1 MRQISDRDALA
12 GVVEDARSMR
22 IKVHGGTPSHDESSL
37 CTTCRNARIT
47 RGRALNEELVI
58 CRASQLHGERI
69 PFKVTACSAY
79 SDEREPNYYEL
90 LQQAWV
96 LQPGG
101 RGKPAGFVRASDL
114 RDAEV
119 DKFLSAMGE
128 EED

>member
-1 MRQISDRDALA
+1 VQGRLAIRICRPQAVLPAPIDELRQISDRDPLA

-22 IKVHGGTPSHDESSL
+22 IK
-37 CTTCRNARIT
+37 
-47 RGRALNEELVI
+47 
-58 CRASQLHGERI
+58 
-69 PFKVTACSAY
+69 AY
-79 SDEREPNYYEL
+79 SDEREPSYYEL

-119 DKFLSAMGE
+119 DRFLSAMGE
-128 EED
+128 VNRRRRLGDRSSEED